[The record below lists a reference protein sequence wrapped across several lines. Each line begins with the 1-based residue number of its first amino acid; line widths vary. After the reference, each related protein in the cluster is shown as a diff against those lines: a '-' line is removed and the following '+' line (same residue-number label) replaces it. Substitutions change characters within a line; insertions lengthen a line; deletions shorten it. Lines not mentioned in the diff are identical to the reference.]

1 VTYRVMARHERFRGN
16 VFTVL
21 TDDVRMPGGEV
32 AARDYVVHIGAVAV
46 VAVDEDDRVVLVH
59 QYRHAVGRELWELPA
74 GLIDVVGE
82 DLPAAAAREL
92 AEEVDLTA
100 RHWQLLLDIH
110 TSPGFSNEVV
120 RAYLAREL
128 AEVPEADRHTREF
141 EEAGMVCRRVPLPEA
156 VDMVL
161 RGEITNGI
169 AVAGVLAAARLR
181 DRGWPPALR
190 PLDDPLPRLPLA
202 PLGRSPRSVD
212 SET

>member
-1 VTYRVMARHERFRGN
+1 MSYEVKQRHERFHGN

-21 TDDVRMPGGEV
+21 TDDVTMPGGGV

-46 VAVDEDDRVVLVH
+46 VAVDETDRVVLVR

-74 GLIDVVGE
+74 GLVDVAGE
-82 DLPAAAAREL
+82 ELPAAAAREL
-92 AEEVDLTA
+92 AEEADLTA
-100 RHWQLLLDIH
+100 KQWQLLLDMH

-128 AEVPEADRHTREF
+128 TEVPEAERHTRDH
-141 EEAGMVCRRVPLPEA
+141 EEADLVCRRVPLSEA

-169 AVAGVLAAARLR
+169 AVGGVLAAARMR
-181 DRGWPPALR
+181 DRDWPPAVR

-202 PLGRSPRSVD
+202 PVKG
-212 SET
+212 